1 MKVARSLSTR
11 VLFGA
16 IVVLFCVGA
25 VLLWNSA
32 RSYRR
37 GAEGLMVEKA
47 AAFTA
52 VADAAKD
59 HVAKLHADGLFQV
72 EPLVAEL
79 REKIASGEGYE
90 AARLYDAIAVVAGWA
105 SAKAAAKREGID
117 FRITAFDARNKDN
130 DPRSDTAN
138 GPFRTSLLTELT
150 AQVKAG
156 GSDSLVRVDDANN
169 NLHYLRAIRLDRS
182 CLSCHGEPKTSPTGD
197 GLDIAGFRMEGWKE
211 GDVHGAYELVL
222 PLAQCDAYIASFLG
236 QGLLLGLPVLAVGLG
251 AFWLMLRRSLRQPLR
266 QLAGSLRDV
275 AEGDGDLT
283 RRLAM
288 GRSDEIGEAATMF
301 DRFAARIH
309 DTIAN
314 VVVMSGD
321 VDSAARMISKESQR
335 LAHGA
340 SQNAAT
346 IQEINAALEEITS
359 QAERAAKASE
369 AAAVGAREA
378 KESAGRG
385 NQEVVRLDQAMA
397 AIQESSNTVTRIVS
411 VIQDVSF
418 QTNLL
423 ALNAAVEAAR
433 AGEAGKGFAV
443 VAEEVRNLAQR
454 SATAATETRQLIEEA
469 CRRAEN
475 GARIA
480 GEVTKVLGQIDAQTT
495 QVAMSLTEVASTASG
510 QRESVDQV
518 ARGVTGLSQ
527 TTQDNAASAEELA
540 VTAEQSS
547 GRMAKL
553 LRMVE
558 TFKVD
563 RSVVA
568 HIAEEQAKEP

>member
-16 IVVLFCVGA
+16 IVVLVCVGG

-59 HVAKLHADGLFQV
+59 HVAKLHAGGLFQV

-79 REKIASGEGYE
+79 REKVASGEGYE
-90 AARLYDAIAVVAGWA
+90 AARLYDAIPVVAGWA

-117 FRITAFDARNKDN
+117 FRITAFQARNPDN
-130 DPRSDTAN
+130 DPNSDREN
-138 GPFRTSLLTELT
+138 GPFRTRLLTDLET
-150 AQVKAG
+150 QVKAG
-156 GSDSLVRVDDANN
+156 GNDSLSRIDEANN
-169 NLHYLRAIRLDRS
+169 NLHYLRAIRLDET
-182 CLSCHGEPKTSPTGD
+182 CMGCHGDPATSKTGD
-197 GLDIAGFRMEGWKE
+197 GKDIAGFRMENWKA
-211 GDVHGAYELVL
+211 GDTHGAYELVL
-222 PLAQCDAYIASFLG
+222 PLAPCDAQIASFLG
-236 QGLLLGLPVLAVGLG
+236 QGLLFALPVMVVALG
-251 AFWLMLRRSLRQPLR
+251 AFWFMLQRALRRPLQR
-266 QLAGSLRDV
+266 FTAQLQDV
-275 AEGDGDLT
+275 AEGKGDLT
-283 RRLAM
+283 KRLAM
-288 GRSDEIGEAATMF
+288 NRADEIGEAGGWF
-301 DRFAARIH
+301 DRFVSRIH
-309 DTIAN
+309 DTIVS
-314 VVVMSGD
+314 VVNLTSD
-321 VDSAARMISKESQR
+321 VDGAARMISKESQR

-346 IQEINAALEEITS
+346 IQEINASLEEIVQ
-359 QAERAAKASE
+359 QAEKTATACGE
-369 AAAVGAREA
+369 AATGAVRARE
-378 KESAGRG
+378 SATRG
-385 NQEVVRLDQAMA
+385 NEEVRRLDQAMA
-397 AIQESSNTVTRIVS
+397 AIQESSATVTRIVG

-454 SATAATETRQLIEEA
+454 SATAATETKQLIEEA

-475 GARIA
+475 GARITA
-480 GEVTKVLGQIDAQTT
+480 EVTRALGDIDVQTAQVSTSLAGVVEATT
-495 QVAMSLTEVASTASG
+495 S
-510 QRESVDQV
+510 QRQGVDQV
-518 ARGVTGLSQ
+518 THGVTALSQ
-527 TTQDNAASAEELA
+527 TTQDNAASAEELSVSA
-540 VTAEQSS
+540 IQSS
-547 GRMAKL
+547 DRMAQL

-558 TFKVD
+558 TFRVD
-563 RSVVA
+563 RNAVA
-568 HIAEEQAKEP
+568 SAEAHTPANP

>member
-90 AARLYDAIAVVAGWA
+90 AARLYDAIPVVAGWA

-117 FRITAFDARNKDN
+117 FRITAFEARDPDN
-130 DPRSDTAN
+130 DPNSDREN
-138 GPFRTSLLTELT
+138 GAFRTRLLSDLET
-150 AQVKAG
+150 QVKAG
-156 GSDSLVRVDDANN
+156 GIDSLSRIDDANN
-169 NLHYLRAIRLDRS
+169 NLHYLRAIRLDQS
-182 CLSCHGEPKTSPTGD
+182 CMGCHGDPATSKTGD
-197 GLDIAGFRMEGWKE
+197 GKDIAGFRMENWKV
-211 GDVHGAYELVL
+211 GDTHGAYELVL
-222 PLAQCDAYIASFLG
+222 PLAACDAQIASFLG
-236 QGLLLGLPVLAVGLG
+236 QGLLFALPVMVAALG
-251 AFWLMLRRSLRQPLR
+251 AFWFMLQRALRRPLQR
-266 QLAGSLRDV
+266 FTTQLQDV
-275 AEGDGDLT
+275 AEGKGDLT
-283 RRLAM
+283 KRLAM
-288 GRSDEIGEAATMF
+288 DRADEIGEAGGWF
-301 DRFAARIH
+301 DRFVSRIH
-309 DTIAN
+309 DTIVN
-314 VVVMSGD
+314 VLNLTGD
-321 VDSAARMISKESQR
+321 VDGAARMISKESQR

-346 IQEINAALEEITS
+346 IQEINASLEEIVQ
-359 QAERAAKASE
+359 QAEKT
-369 AAAVGAREA
+369 AAACGDAAAGAVRARE
-378 KESAGRG
+378 SATRG
-385 NQEVVRLDQAMA
+385 NEEVRRLDQAMA
-397 AIQESSNTVTRIVS
+397 AIQESSATVTRIVG

-454 SATAATETRQLIEEA
+454 SATAATETKQLIEEA

-475 GARIA
+475 GARITA
-480 GEVTKVLGQIDAQTT
+480 EVMRALGDIDAQTA
-495 QVAMSLTEVASTASG
+495 QVSTSLAGVVEATTS
-510 QRESVDQV
+510 QRQGVDQV
-518 ARGVTGLSQ
+518 THGVTELSQ
-527 TTQDNAASAEELA
+527 TTQDNAASAEELSVSA
-540 VTAEQSS
+540 IESS
-547 GRMAKL
+547 DRMAQL

-558 TFKVD
+558 TFRVD
-563 RSVVA
+563 RNAVA
-568 HIAEEQAKEP
+568 SAEGNAPAKH